1 MSKKRL
7 ATLGLAAWMA
17 VIPLAS
23 SAQKDSIGKDVNK
36 NLIEAIDTS
45 KDQKTDSINFLD
57 AQRDLE
63 LRKDIQELLEN
74 EFADNKE
81 IKQLKE
87 KYGEEFVLDQMTS
100 IVSLI
105 ARDADYYWTFNQ
117 NGDYI
122 LNEKKVQKLLKDIFP
137 DTTKLVI
144 WTGVIW
150 AITTFITLSVVAWI
164 SEKINDRKRKKE
176 EEKER
181 KREKKRR
188 NKWTKTERKNGG

>member
-1 MSKKRL
+1 MNKKTL
-7 ATLGLAAWMA
+7 ATLGLAAWIA
-17 VIPLAS
+17 VTPLAS

-45 KDQKTDSINFLD
+45 KDQKKDSINFLD

-74 EFADNKE
+74 ECADNKE

-100 IVSLI
+100 IISLI

-122 LNEKKVQKLLKDIFP
+122 LNEKKIQKLLEDTFP
-137 DTTKLVI
+137 DTTSAMWRGIL
-144 WTGVIW
+144 W
-150 AITTFITLSVVAWI
+150 AITGMIALGVGAWI
-164 SEKINDRKRKKE
+164 SEKINDRKTKQTQ
-176 EEKER
+176 
-181 KREKKRR
+181 R